1 MTTIYIDFE
10 TYYDKDYSLSKM
22 STEEYIRDARFK
34 VHGFAYCAGDGLV
47 RWVPGPSVSNALLQ
61 LAEEFP
67 DASWCAHNAMFDMA
81 VLSWHYNVRPRRI
94 VDTLSMARL
103 ADVHGKHSLA
113 ALSERYNLGMKG
125 DALVKTLGVRD
136 LNPMLETRLAEYCR
150 QDVALLRKLHH
161 ALDATLRSELP
172 EIRYKRELALID
184 CTVRMFTEPVLTI
197 DAALLQARLAELE
210 AQRDAAVAA
219 SGVSLDVLMS
229 NPQFAA
235 VLASRGVQVP
245 ASLRKTDPDLLALKD
260 DPRAATLIQ
269 GRLAAKSV
277 SELRRTAKF
286 LGVSGRGSMPVP
298 LKYHGAHTGRWS
310 GADGLNMQNLNRG
323 SALRKCLTAP
333 DGYVLVVVDSSQIE
347 ARVLAWLAGQDDLLA
362 MFAAGEDV
370 YVKFAERIWP
380 GEKIDEVKRFVGK
393 TCLAA
398 DTKVLTD
405 KGWKPIVQV
414 SVTDLVWDG
423 ESWVKHNGL
432 QFQGYKPTLRRFGI
446 AATEDHEILTGL
458 GWREWSEVQS
468 NRGLF
473 QSALNLA
480 SLPCSD
486 LSRIGRALGARQGGN
501 LFAGVHA
508 GGKVLLAAKTFLQ
521 GVQRAA
527 MRVQKSL
534 RGRNDGGNIKPRFQ
548 TTRIGRGYLADCRRA
563 LVDATTR
570 RTQHSPVMAGGAFT
584 LIQHGARIA
593 QRFSGTFR
601 LCLDGTTQ
609 RLSLTGSTLTVPMRQ
624 GTSGSLLGKKTLR
637 TEGRQT
643 IYHKESSPSKENLPV
658 YDLLNCGPNN
668 RFMVMT
674 NQGPIIVHNCI
685 LGLGYGVGHT
695 KLHAQIV
702 TKQPDAALEDAQ
714 QYVATYRN
722 TYGAITRL
730 WKRADGM
737 LRAMMQDARVGWVCG
752 IATEFEKLR
761 LPSGRVL
768 RYPGLRLTPDGYEY
782 GVGSNKRRLYGAAL
796 VENIVQAIARDIV
809 ADQMLAVRSRYRV
822 VTMTHDEIVFLVR
835 EGEASEAF
843 EFAKSVMRAAPSYA
857 EGVPLNC
864 AGGYAR
870 NYSK

>member
-1 MTTIYIDFE
+1 LTTIYIDFE

-34 VHGFAYCAGDGLV
+34 VHGFAYCEDDGPV
-47 RWVPGPSVSNALLQ
+47 RWVSGPSVPASLLRLIQ
-61 LAEEFP
+61 DHP
-67 DASWCAHNAMFDMA
+67 DADWCAHNAMFDMA
-81 VLSWHYNVRPRRI
+81 ILSWHYTVRPRRI

-113 ALSERYNLGMKG
+113 ALSERYGLGAKG
-125 DALVKTLGVRD
+125 DALVKTLGARD
-136 LNPMLETRLAEYCR
+136 LSPTQEVWLADYCR
-150 QDVALLRKLHH
+150 QDVELLRKLHR
-161 ALDATLRSELP
+161 ALDAALRSELSG
-172 EIRYKRELALID
+172 IRYKRELALID

-235 VLASRGVQVP
+235 VLAARGVQVP
-245 ASLRKTDPDLLALKD
+245 ETLRKDDPDMLALKD

-286 LGVSGRGSMPVP
+286 LGVSGRGTMPVP

-323 SALRKCLTAP
+323 SPLRKCLTAP
-333 DGYVLVVVDSSQIE
+333 DGYMLVVVDSSQIE

-362 MFAAGEDV
+362 QFAAGDDV
-370 YVKFAERIWP
+370 YVRFAERLWP
-380 GEKIDEVKRFVGK
+380 GEKIDEVKRYVAK
-393 TCLAA
+393 TC
-398 DTKVLTD
+398 V
-405 KGWKPIVQV
+405 
-414 SVTDLVWDG
+414 
-423 ESWVKHNGL
+423 
-432 QFQGYKPTLRRFGI
+432 
-446 AATEDHEILTGL
+446 
-458 GWREWSEVQS
+458 
-468 NRGLF
+468 
-473 QSALNLA
+473 
-480 SLPCSD
+480 
-486 LSRIGRALGARQGGN
+486 
-501 LFAGVHA
+501 
-508 GGKVLLAAKTFLQ
+508 
-521 GVQRAA
+521 
-527 MRVQKSL
+527 
-534 RGRNDGGNIKPRFQ
+534 
-548 TTRIGRGYLADCRRA
+548 
-563 LVDATTR
+563 
-570 RTQHSPVMAGGAFT
+570 
-584 LIQHGARIA
+584 
-593 QRFSGTFR
+593 
-601 LCLDGTTQ
+601 
-609 RLSLTGSTLTVPMRQ
+609 
-624 GTSGSLLGKKTLR
+624 
-637 TEGRQT
+637 
-643 IYHKESSPSKENLPV
+643 
-658 YDLLNCGPNN
+658 
-668 RFMVMT
+668 
-674 NQGPIIVHNCI
+674 
-685 LGLGYGVGHT
+685 LGLGYGVGHA

-702 TKQPDAALEDAQ
+702 TKQPDTTLEDAQ
-714 QYVATYRN
+714 QYVVTYRN

-737 LRAMMQDARVGWVCG
+737 LRAMMQDARVDWVRG
-752 IATEFEKLR
+752 ISTGFETLR

-809 ADQMLAVRSRYRV
+809 ADQMLAIRSKYRV

-835 EGEASEAF
+835 EGEADEAF

>member
-81 VLSWHYNVRPRRI
+81 ILSWHYNVRPRRI

-113 ALSERYNLGMKG
+113 ALSERYGLGAKG
-125 DALVKTLGVRD
+125 DALVKTLGVRELD
-136 LNPMLETRLAEYCR
+136 PMLETRLAEYCR
-150 QDVALLRKLHH
+150 QDVELLRRLHH
-161 ALDATLRSELP
+161 ALDTALRSELP

-229 NPQFAA
+229 NQQFAA
-235 VLASRGVQVP
+235 VLASRGIQVP

-260 DPRAATLIQ
+260 DPRAAVLIQ

-286 LGVSGRGSMPVP
+286 LSVSGRGSMPVP
-298 LKYHGAHTGRWS
+298 LKYYGAHTGRWS
-310 GADGLNMQNLNRG
+310 GADGLNVQNLNRG
-323 SALRKCLTAP
+323 SALRKCLMAP
-333 DGYVLVVVDSSQIE
+333 DGYMLVVVDSSQIE

-362 MFAAGEDV
+362 QFAAGEDV
-370 YVKFAERIWP
+370 YVRFAERIWP
-380 GEKIDEVKRFVGK
+380 GEKIDEIKRFVGK
-393 TCLAA
+393 T
-398 DTKVLTD
+398 
-405 KGWKPIVQV
+405 
-414 SVTDLVWDG
+414 
-423 ESWVKHNGL
+423 
-432 QFQGYKPTLRRFGI
+432 
-446 AATEDHEILTGL
+446 
-458 GWREWSEVQS
+458 
-468 NRGLF
+468 
-473 QSALNLA
+473 
-480 SLPCSD
+480 
-486 LSRIGRALGARQGGN
+486 
-501 LFAGVHA
+501 
-508 GGKVLLAAKTFLQ
+508 
-521 GVQRAA
+521 
-527 MRVQKSL
+527 
-534 RGRNDGGNIKPRFQ
+534 
-548 TTRIGRGYLADCRRA
+548 
-563 LVDATTR
+563 
-570 RTQHSPVMAGGAFT
+570 
-584 LIQHGARIA
+584 
-593 QRFSGTFR
+593 
-601 LCLDGTTQ
+601 
-609 RLSLTGSTLTVPMRQ
+609 
-624 GTSGSLLGKKTLR
+624 
-637 TEGRQT
+637 
-643 IYHKESSPSKENLPV
+643 
-658 YDLLNCGPNN
+658 
-668 RFMVMT
+668 
-674 NQGPIIVHNCI
+674 CI

-702 TKQPDAALEDAQ
+702 TKQPDTTLEDAQ

-722 TYGAITRL
+722 TYKAITRL

-737 LRAMMQDARVGWVCG
+737 LRAMMQDARVDWVRG

-768 RYPGLRLTPDGYEY
+768 RYPGLRLTLDGYEY
-782 GVGSNKRRLYGAAL
+782 GVGSDKRRLYGAAL

-809 ADQMLAVRSRYRV
+809 ADQMLAIRSKYRV

-835 EGEASEAF
+835 EGEADEAF